1 MKINYREISCSFL
14 FSLITHF
21 NINSFRFFARY
32 SIVTSFSAQS
42 LRWVPVF
49 VSTNFSL
56 PLTVSAFLFRFF
68 RLPASVSRWTCQFSL
83 PERVKRSAG
92 PILRDCIGLHFHDAI
107 SFTGNIDGRQ
117 AYTCLPVSKT
127 LKFGVNS
134 AYYVTMKIY
143 IESPVNLI
151 WNNDHY
157 L

>member
-21 NINSFRFFARY
+21 NINRFRFFFH
-32 SIVTSFSAQS
+32 VTA
-42 LRWVPVF
+42 
-49 VSTNFSL
+49 SL
-56 PLTVSAFLFRFF
+56 PRFPHNRCVEFSCSFRRISLSLSRSLLFYSAFSAFLRQSADELVNFRCRNAWND
-68 RLPASVSRWTCQFSL
+68 RLAYVN
-83 PERVKRSAG
+83 
-92 PILRDCIGLHFHDAI
+92 PILRDCIGLHF
-107 SFTGNIDGRQ
+107 GNIDGRQ

-127 LKFGVNS
+127 LKFSVNS
-134 AYYVTMKIY
+134 AYYVTMKIF